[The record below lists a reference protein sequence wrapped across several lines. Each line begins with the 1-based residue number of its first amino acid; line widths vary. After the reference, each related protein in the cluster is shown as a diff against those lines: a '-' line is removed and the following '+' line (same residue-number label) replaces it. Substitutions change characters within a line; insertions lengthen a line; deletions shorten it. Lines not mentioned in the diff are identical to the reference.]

1 MTPTRKCK
9 WSVLPIYWAAQYL
22 GAFLAAAVLYGTY
35 ADGINNV
42 IGTNFTD
49 GAAGIFA
56 SYPNTVSGSVT
67 LVMDQALGTAVLLI
81 IILAV
86 TDERNMKVTS
96 GLVAPLI
103 GLGLAAIHISLAFN
117 AGCAINP
124 ARDFSP

>member
-1 MTPTRKCK
+1 M
-9 WSVLPIYWAAQYL
+9 
-22 GAFLAAAVLYGTY
+22 
-35 ADGINNV
+35 DGKSNSSL
-42 IGTNFTD
+42 D
-49 GAAGIFA
+49 SAGIFA
-56 SYPNTVSGSVT
+56 SYPNPASGNVT
-67 LVMDQALGTAVLLI
+67 LVMDQALGTAVLLV

-86 TDERNMKVTS
+86 TDGKNMKVAS